1 MNEILIT
8 GPYPLILAAATLLF
22 SKGYK
27 ENTQHVFDDKNHLVF
42 IHVDQDKM
50 EFKQSTSHISSIGDT
65 DVNYFLLP
73 LDWDDLVLNIDKS
86 NQKRFDLLLK
96 EEAEQA
102 LQLSSEEHA
111 INPFDPTGTVK
122 DIDSATLDFL
132 LACPKCGGYHSRHAG
147 YFTTKSA
154 YKNVDERA
162 GSTFTT
168 AVPVHICVKCKT
180 PIASL
185 GGVMYD
191 VSKYVDLKAWEKTE
205 KEAHAATGPGGQ
217 C

>member
-1 MNEILIT
+1 MNQILIT
-8 GPYPLILAAATLLF
+8 GPYPLILAAAALL
-22 SKGYK
+22 SHSGHADTTHQDLNNPKK
-27 ENTQHVFDDKNHLVF
+27 LIF
-42 IHVDQDKM
+42 IHADLDKL
-50 EFKQSTSHISSIGDT
+50 EFTQTTSNVSSICDT
-65 DVNYFLLP
+65 DVNYFFLP
-73 LDWDDLVLNIDKS
+73 LDWDDLVLNIDES
-86 NQKRFDLLLK
+86 NQKRIDLLLK
-96 EEAEQA
+96 AEAEQA
-102 LQLSSEEHA
+102 LHLNSTEHT
-111 INPFDPTGTVK
+111 INPFDPTGSVK
-122 DIDSATLDFL
+122 DIDAATLDFL

-168 AVPVHICVKCKT
+168 NVPVHICVNCKT

-191 VSKYVDLKAWEKTE
+191 VSKYVDLKAWVKTE

>member
-1 MNEILIT
+1 MNELLVT
-8 GPYPLILAAATLLF
+8 GPYPLVLAALSVLY
-22 SKGYK
+22 SNGYT
-27 ENTQHVFDDKNHLVF
+27 EIEHSTHDDMHLIF
-42 IHVDQDKM
+42 IHVDQDSM
-50 EFKQSTSHISSIGDT
+50 TFKQSTSHISTIKDT
-65 DVNYFLLP
+65 EFNFYLLP
-73 LDWDDLVLNIDKS
+73 SDWNDFVANIEAFHQKSIDLS
-86 NQKRFDLLLK
+86 NKA
-96 EEAEQA
+96 EAEHV
-102 LQLSSEEHA
+102 LQLSSSEHA

-154 YKNVDERA
+154 YKNVEERG

-168 AVPVHICVKCKT
+168 TVPVHICIKCKT

-191 VSKYVDLKAWEKTE
+191 VSKYVDLNAWEKTE